1 MARIVGIHGIGHQV
15 SSGPQ
20 LAEEWWPAIVGG
32 LEAAG
37 RQEEAAGLG
46 RADVRVVFFGSL
58 FREPSVRLAAASRG
72 APGDPAGEAP
82 VSDDGDEAELIRE
95 FYREAVWQ
103 DVSAERGTGRPT
115 LAALGVQEM
124 LARLLKSPTFAD
136 VAQSL
141 FVGNLRQATAY
152 LNDPKVRDQAMA
164 RAAKEIQADTRVLIG
179 HSLGSV
185 VAYELLATG
194 RYPQV
199 GLLLTAGSPLGI
211 PNVVFDKLLP
221 APVNGKG
228 SWPGAV
234 ARWVNLADRH
244 DVVALV
250 KRLAP
255 LFPAPAGFP
264 PLEDYRVDNGH
275 SPHDAAAYLNAD
287 VAGRAIGEALSAPTA
302 GT

>member
-1 MARIVGIHGIGHQV
+1 MARIVGIHGIGHQI

-20 LAEEWWPAIVGG
+20 LANEWWLAIAGG

-37 RQEEAAGLG
+37 RQDEAAGLG

-58 FREPSVRLAAASRG
+58 FRGSSERLGTTAASRG
-72 APGDPAGEAP
+72 AQVNPGAKPSI
-82 VSDDGDEAELIRE
+82 SDEGDEAELIRE
-95 FYREAVWQ
+95 CYREAVRQ
-103 DVSAERGTGRPT
+103 DASVERGVGRST
-115 LAALGVQEM
+115 LAPLGVQEM

-152 LNDPKVRDQAMA
+152 LNDPKVRDQVMA
-164 RAAKEIQADTRVLIG
+164 RAAKEIQGDTRVLIG

-199 GLLLTAGSPLGI
+199 RLLLTAGSPLGI
-211 PNVVFDKLLP
+211 PNVVFDRLLP
-221 APVNGKG
+221 PPVHGKG
-228 SWPGAV
+228 AWPGAV
-234 ARWVNLADRH
+234 SRWVSVADPH

-250 KRLAP
+250 KKLAP
-255 LFPAPAGFP
+255 LFPAPAGIA
-264 PLEDYRVDNGH
+264 PLEDYQVDNGH
-275 SPHDAAAYLNAD
+275 SPHDAAAYLNVD
-287 VAGRAIGEALSAPTA
+287 VAGRAIGEALSGPP
-302 GT
+302 

>member
-1 MARIVGIHGIGHQV
+1 M
-15 SSGPQ
+15 
-20 LAEEWWPAIVGG
+20 GG

-58 FREPSVRLAAASRG
+58 FREPSVRLAAAPRG
-72 APGDPAGEAP
+72 GAWDPESESP
-82 VSDDGDEAELIRE
+82 VSDEGDEAELIRE
-95 FYREAVWQ
+95 FYRETARQ
-103 DVSAERGTGRPT
+103 DAGVERGAGRPT
-115 LAALGVQEM
+115 LASLGVQEM
-124 LARLLKSPTFAD
+124 LARLLESPTFAD

-141 FVGNLRQATAY
+141 FVGNLRQAAAY
-152 LNDPKVRDQAMA
+152 LNDPTVRDQVMA
-164 RAAKEIQADTRVLIG
+164 RAATEIRADTRVLIG

-199 GLLLTAGSPLGI
+199 VLLLTAGSPLGI

-221 APVNGKG
+221 APVDGKG

-234 ARWVNLADRH
+234 SRWVNLADRR

-250 KRLAP
+250 KKLAP

-275 SPHDAAAYLNAD
+275 SPHDAAAYLNVD
-287 VAGRAIGEALSAPTA
+287 VAGRAIGEALFAPAA